1 VPGLGGIWQSEH
13 DFRDKH
19 ASQFTTGRFVLLP
32 KNLVTGAAKARIV
45 IVRPRRVGPHR
56 QLKPRLSR
64 GFFLADAHD
73 ASHFEAG
80 ALVAWALPPWRR
92 QGGLPEILPDHTA
105 RLRCGFAI
113 SLPPRDELALRAITG
128 PTTPRRGYELR
139 CLSRALDHASRNANG
154 ALRDNRYHAA
164 AAFMNI
170 SGNIVPPVN
179 RSTIGYCNPSVVEGS
194 SPLPVI

>member
-1 VPGLGGIWQSEH
+1 MGPRIQEWDPCAGTGGIWQSEH

-80 ALVAWALPPWRR
+80 ALGRSWALPPWRSGR
-92 QGGLPEILPDHTA
+92 
-105 RLRCGFAI
+105 GFFQ
-113 SLPPRDELALRAITG
+113 RYR
-128 PTTPRRGYELR
+128 Y
-139 CLSRALDHASRNANG
+139 G
-154 ALRDNRYHAA
+154 ALCLARYSRITER
-164 AAFMNI
+164 FRLCL
-170 SGNIVPPVN
+170 GF
-179 RSTIGYCNPSVVEGS
+179 RFLQETKQ
-194 SPLPVI
+194 LRQ